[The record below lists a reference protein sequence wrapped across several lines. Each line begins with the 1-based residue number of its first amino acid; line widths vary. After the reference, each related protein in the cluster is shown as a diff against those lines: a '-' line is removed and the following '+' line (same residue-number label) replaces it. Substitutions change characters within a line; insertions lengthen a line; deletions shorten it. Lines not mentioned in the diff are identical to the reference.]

1 MVRVIGPDGQQLGV
15 MKGYEA
21 LKKAEEMD
29 LDLVEVA
36 PNAEPPVCRIM
47 DFNKYKYEQKKK
59 QREAKKH
66 QKQSQ
71 LKEIRFKSRI
81 DKHDLEIKINRAKEF
96 LSDGNKV
103 KITLMFR
110 GRALAHKD
118 IGEQLL
124 DTVIDS
130 LEDIAHIDRDRRWE
144 GNNLTVIMA
153 PGINKKAKENKE
165 KEKGDNN
172 A

>member
-1 MVRVIGPDGQQLGV
+1 
-15 MKGYEA
+15 MKSYEA
-21 LKKAEEMD
+21 LKKAEEME

-36 PNAEPPVCRIM
+36 PAADPPVCRIM

-59 QREAKKH
+59 QREAKKN

-81 DKHDLEIKINRAKEF
+81 DKHDLEIKLNRAKEF
-96 LSDGNKV
+96 LADGNKV

-124 DTVIDS
+124 DNVIES
-130 LEDIAHIDRDRRWE
+130 LEEVSHIDRDKRWE

-153 PGINKKAKENKE
+153 PGVNKKAKDNRKE
-165 KEKGDNN
+165 EKGDSD
-172 A
+172 AQGQDA

>member
-1 MVRVIGPDGQQLGV
+1 M
-15 MKGYEA
+15 
-21 LKKAEEMD
+21 KAEEMD

-36 PNAEPPVCRIM
+36 PSVDPPVCRIM

-81 DKHDLEIKINRAKEF
+81 DKHDLEIKLNRAKEF
-96 LSDGNKV
+96 LADGNKV

-118 IGEQLL
+118 MGEELL
-124 DTVIDS
+124 DNVIKS
-130 LEDIAHIDRDRRWE
+130 LEEIAQVDRDKRWE
-144 GNNLTVIMA
+144 GNNLTVIFA
-153 PGINKKAKENKE
+153 PGSSKKSKAKKE
-165 KEKGDNN
+165 AKGDSD
-172 A
+172 AESQDA

>member
-1 MVRVIGPDGQQLGV
+1 
-15 MKGYEA
+15 MKSYEA
-21 LKKAEEMD
+21 LKKAEEME

-36 PNAEPPVCRIM
+36 PAADPPVCRIM

-81 DKHDLEIKINRAKEF
+81 DKHDLEIKLNRAKEF
-96 LSDGNKV
+96 LSEGNKV

-124 DTVIDS
+124 DNVIES
-130 LEDIAHIDRDRRWE
+130 LEEVAHIDRDKRWE

-153 PGINKKAKENKE
+153 PGVNKKAKDNKKE
-165 KEKGDNN
+165 EKGDSD
-172 A
+172 AKGQDT